1 MSDKIKYSFLVLL
14 LSFGLFGSGYS
25 QITDPVKF
33 EESLK
38 NTSFKQKFETANSL
52 MEDNLYEFAIKIWLN
67 LIEEQPTNSNI
78 NYKLG
83 LCYLNSNH
91 ERNKA
96 LKYLLIAD
104 ENVSKRYDP
113 FSFTETNAPF
123 ETHFYLGKA
132 NHLNE
137 KFDDALEE
145 YQHFR
150 EEVSKKHRLYDE
162 NELYTIYSNNAKL
175 EVASKKN
182 FQITNIGVPINSEF
196 SDFSPVVTADES
208 AMFFTSRR
216 VRTDT
221 TQSSNS
227 DVYSPQD
234 GKHFEDVYVSYKNMK
249 TGEWGPPELME
260 FSSPRSNQATISVS
274 GDGQFL
280 FIYKDDNGDGNIY
293 ISEREDIDYGTPKY
307 MGGKNTGVDINT
319 SYWETHAT
327 LSADGKTL
335 YFVSDRPGGLGGR
348 DIYRS
353 VKLPNGQWSKALN
366 VGAPINTDKDE
377 DSPFFHPDGK
387 TLYFSSNGAK
397 SMGGFDIFFTKIGDD
412 GKWITPLN
420 IGYPLNTVDDDVFFS
435 TTIDGK
441 KGYYSSSHEGGL
453 GEKDIYTIKLD
464 TTIVEPVAILKGYI
478 DPGSEPE
485 LPAGIVIWVT
495 DLTEGGDPIKYKPN
509 RRTGSYIFALVPCHE
524 YSVEYI
530 RGENTFYETE
540 FKVPCNSDLH
550 VIDKVITLGG
560 LSLSGTDV
568 IPEDTTSTTPTDD
581 TELEKRKEK
590 WKYQIFIDDKPV
602 ELDGIAAIMNGED
615 SEFSELI
622 RKGSFKYRE
631 LKSKKDPFFEIETG
645 DVTLC
650 DKLSIKILDET
661 GKIVKVTTRNIRC
674 KITTSDVKPIAFQ
687 KFYGYNE
694 KGVESEEERFKTFL
708 DGIQNI
714 LEQKGSVNI
723 EVEGSAS
730 YVPTRT
736 FGSNK
741 KLSTFRS
748 NEAKEMLLKKLKEAG
763 VNLSKVKIVA
773 VNSLVQGPKYKGDF
787 KDTEKYGKFQYIK
800 LKAF

>member
-1 MSDKIKYSFLVLL
+1 MINKVKYSFLVLL
-14 LSFGLFGSGYS
+14 LSFGLFGSSYS
-25 QITDPVKF
+25 QITDPEKF
-33 EESLK
+33 EESLE
-38 NTSFKQKFETANSL
+38 NATFKQKFEAASL
-52 MEDNLYEFAIKIWLN
+52 YMEDHLFEFATKIWLN
-67 LIEEQPTNSNI
+67 LIEEQPNNSNV
-78 NYKLG
+78 NYKIG
-83 LCYLNSNH
+83 ICYLHSSL

-96 LKYLLIAD
+96 LKHLLVAD
-104 ENVSKRYDP
+104 QNVSKRYDP
-113 FSFTETNAPF
+113 FSSTETNAPF
-123 ETHFYLGKA
+123 ETHMYLGQA
-132 NHLNE
+132 YHHNE

-162 NELYTIYSNNAKL
+162 NELYTTYSNNAKR

-182 FQITNIGVPINSEF
+182 FEITNIGDAINGAF

-221 TQSSNS
+221 MQMSNA

-234 GKHFEDVYVSYKNMK
+234 GKHFEDVYVSYKDMK
-249 TGEWGPPELME
+249 TNAWGAPELMD

-293 ISEREDIDYGTPKY
+293 ISEREDIDYGTPQY
-307 MGGKNTGVDINT
+307 MGGKNNSNVDINT

-366 VGAPINTDKDE
+366 VGAPINSENDE

-387 TLYFSSNGAK
+387 TLYFSSNGVK
-397 SMGGFDIFFTKIGDD
+397 SMGGFDIFFTKKLDD
-412 GKWITPLN
+412 NTWDTIRN
-420 IGYPLNTVDDDVFFS
+420 IGYPLNTVDDDVFFT

-441 KGYYSSSHEGGL
+441 KGYYSSAHEGGF

-464 TTIVEPVAILKGYI
+464 TTIVEPIAILKGYI
-478 DPGSEPE
+478 DPGTEAE

-509 RRTGSYIFALVPCHE
+509 RRTGSYIFALIPCHE
-524 YSVEYI
+524 YAVEYM

-560 LSLSGTDV
+560 LSLNGEEPKD
-568 IPEDTTSTTPTDD
+568 STLTQNTDD
-581 TELEKRKEK
+581 PELEKRKEK
-590 WKYQIFIDDKPV
+590 WTYQMFIDDKPV
-602 ELDGIAAIMNGED
+602 ELDGVAAIMSAEGA
-615 SEFSELI
+615 EFSELI
-622 RKGSFKYRE
+622 TKGGFKYRE
-631 LKSKKDPFFEIETG
+631 LKSKKDPLFEIESD

-650 DKLSIKILDET
+650 EKLSIKILDEN
-661 GKIVKVTTRNIRC
+661 GKVVKVTTRNIRC
-674 KITTSDVKPIAFQ
+674 KIITTDVKPIAYQ
-687 KFYGYNE
+687 KYYGYNE
-694 KGVESEEERFKTFL
+694 KGVQSDEDRFKTFL
-708 DGIQNI
+708 TGVQSI
-714 LEQKGSVNI
+714 LDKKGTINI
-723 EVEGSAS
+723 EIEGSAS

-748 NEAKEMLLKKLKEAG
+748 NDAKEMLLSKLKSAG
-763 VNLSKVKIVA
+763 VNLAKVKIVA
-773 VNSLVQGPKYKGDF
+773 INSIVQGPKYKGDF

-800 LKAF
+800 IKAF